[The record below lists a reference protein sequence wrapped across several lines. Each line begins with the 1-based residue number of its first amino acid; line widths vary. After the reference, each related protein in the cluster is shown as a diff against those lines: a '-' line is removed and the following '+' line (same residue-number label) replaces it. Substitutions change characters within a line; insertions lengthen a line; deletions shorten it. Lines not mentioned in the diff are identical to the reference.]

1 MRAYLILEHLLRL
14 RWSFYDS
21 AGVEQAACVEFVKPS
36 YQLAILLFE
45 EFQLHK
51 SSGQYQNNKTTY
63 LFCHIFIALFI
74 ALEQLISNQV
84 LLPKHLVFFFNF
96 QIGLERLVEDFSL
109 QLLLATFEIISLGLD
124 ILKLAHQLELLA

>member
-14 RWSFYDS
+14 RWSLYDS
-21 AGVEQAACVEFVKPS
+21 AGVEQAARVEFVKSP

-45 EFQLHK
+45 EFQ
-51 SSGQYQNNKTTY
+51 